1 MNAALDLLPLLLLAV
16 LPALFIVQFFNTHS
30 RNAAWA
36 APATSSPAPFGART
50 FANNV
55 TDINTARDART
66 TLLAA

>member
-16 LPALFIVQFFNTHS
+16 LPALFIIQFFNTHS

-36 APATSSPAPFGART
+36 APATSTLAPVRART

-55 TDINTARDART
+55 TDINARDART
-66 TLLAA
+66 TVLAA